1 MRLGKENQINM
12 NKVLVTGA
20 TGFVG
25 RSLCQELLLRE
36 MDFIAMIRNESSKSK
51 LDCNVQ
57 RHAIESNQ
65 TNVLDQVHTI
75 IHLAARAHVMH
86 ETALDP
92 LAEFRAV
99 NVDATLKLAKDAV
112 KAGVRRFIFVSS
124 IKVNGEETFQTP
136 FTAFDTPNPSDFY
149 GQSKLEAELAL
160 KIFAQETG
168 LELVI
173 IRPPLVYGSQVMA
186 NFYRL
191 MQITKLGFPL
201 PFANVNN
208 RRSLVSL
215 GNLVDLLITC
225 VTHPAAAHQ
234 TFLVSDDDDVS
245 LTRLLQTIAKAMNK
259 NLWLFPVPIKLFQIM
274 AAWIG
279 KSAAINRLFGSLQV
293 DIRHTKQTLNWQPI
307 MSVEQ
312 GIQSTV
318 QNFLKSQ

>member
-1 MRLGKENQINM
+1 M

-25 RSLCQELLLRE
+25 RHLCQELLKR
-36 MDFIAMIRNESSKSK
+36 DINFIAVVRGESPKSR
-51 LDCNVQ
+51 LDDNLHPYVVRIDQPNVF
-57 RHAIESNQ
+57 
-65 TNVLDQVHTI
+65 DQVHTI

-99 NVDATLKLAKDAV
+99 NVDTTLNLAKDAIQ
-112 KAGVRRFIFVSS
+112 AGVKRFIFVSS

-136 FTAFDTPNPSDFY
+136 FRAFDTPNPSDFY
-149 GQSKLEAELAL
+149 GQSKLEAEIAL
-160 KIFAQETG
+160 KTLANETG

-173 IRPPLVYGSQVMA
+173 IRPPLVYGPHVMA

-191 MQITKLGFPL
+191 MQVTKMGLPL
-201 PFANVNN
+201 PFSNVRNC
-208 RRSLVSL
+208 RSLVSL
-215 GNLVDLLITC
+215 DNLVDLLITC
-225 VTHPAAAHQ
+225 ITHPSAINQ

-245 LTRLLQTIAKAMNK
+245 LPRLLRTIAKAMNK
-259 NLWLFPVPIKLFQIM
+259 SLWLYPIPIKIFQIL
-274 AAWIG
+274 AVLLG

-293 DIRHTKQTLNWQPI
+293 DIQHTKQTLNWQPI

-312 GIQSTV
+312 GIQNTV
-318 QNFLKSQ
+318 QHFLKSQ